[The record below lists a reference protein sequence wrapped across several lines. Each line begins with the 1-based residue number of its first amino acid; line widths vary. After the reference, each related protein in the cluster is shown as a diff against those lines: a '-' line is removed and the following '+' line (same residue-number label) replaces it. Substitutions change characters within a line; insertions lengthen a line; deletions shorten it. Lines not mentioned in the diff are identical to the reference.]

1 MIKKKI
7 TRTAFLL
14 LAAVA
19 VFALSFIGARV
30 GLTSS
35 GAATENDDLSPATP
49 SIALPGYDEI
59 CLKAGQTEQKVYFY
73 NPKSN
78 RCFMEFSLCST
89 GKRSI
94 HPTG

>member
-7 TRTAFLL
+7 TRIAFLL

-35 GAATENDDLSPATP
+35 RTVAESDDLSPAAP
-49 SIALPGYDEI
+49 SIALP
-59 CLKAGQTEQKVYFY
+59 
-73 NPKSN
+73 
-78 RCFMEFSLCST
+78 
-89 GKRSI
+89 
-94 HPTG
+94 PTR

>member
-59 CLKAGQTEQKVYFY
+59 CLFVFFECYEATYFR
-73 NPKSN
+73 NGVRRK
-78 RCFMEFSLCST
+78 
-89 GKRSI
+89 
-94 HPTG
+94 PTSRGLQAP

>member
-59 CLKAGQTEQKVYFY
+59 CLPLEKSPADGGAKALTARDGE
-73 NPKSN
+73 
-78 RCFMEFSLCST
+78 
-89 GKRSI
+89 GASI
-94 HPTG
+94 AF

>member
-7 TRTAFLL
+7 TRIAFLL

-35 GAATENDDLSPATP
+35 RTVAESDDLSPAAP

-59 CLKAGQTEQKVYFY
+59 SLKAGRNRKSISIIRKATGALWSFPFY
-73 NPKSN
+73 
-78 RCFMEFSLCST
+78 ST

>member
-7 TRTAFLL
+7 TRIAFLL

-35 GAATENDDLSPATP
+35 RTAAESDDLPQRLQVSPCR
-49 SIALPGYDEI
+49 GMM
-59 CLKAGQTEQKVYFY
+59 
-73 NPKSN
+73 KSA
-78 RCFMEFSLCST
+78 
-89 GKRSI
+89 
-94 HPTG
+94 